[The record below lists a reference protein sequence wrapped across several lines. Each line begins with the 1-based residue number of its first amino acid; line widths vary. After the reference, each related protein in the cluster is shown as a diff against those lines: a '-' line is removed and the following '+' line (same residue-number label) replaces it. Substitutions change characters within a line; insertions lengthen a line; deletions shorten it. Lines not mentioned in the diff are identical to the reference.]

1 MTRAAAVALV
11 LLATGWTVPA
21 RADAVADF
29 YRDKTVTLVSAGE
42 AGGAH
47 GTYAQVITAHIKKH
61 IPGNPNVVIQYML
74 GAGGNQAPNYLYNV
88 APRDGTM
95 IGLLLQDL
103 IFNARI
109 GVQAVKYDPAQVHYL
124 GGADVTRTTVSVMKA
139 SGILTLDD
147 ARRKEVLMGSTGKS
161 GQTYTRT
168 KEPTS

>member
-1 MTRAAAVALV
+1 MQRAAILALAA
-11 LLATGWTVPA
+11 LGAACSASA

-47 GTYAQVITAHIKKH
+47 GTYAQLITAHIRKH

-74 GAGGNQAPNYLYNV
+74 GAGGNQAANYLYNV
-88 APRDGTM
+88 APKDGTA
-95 IGLLLQDL
+95 IGLPLQDL

-109 GVQAVKYDPAQVHYL
+109 GVQAVKYDAAKTHYL

-147 ARRKEVLMGSTGKS
+147 ARQKEVLMGSTGKS
-161 GQTYTRT
+161 GQTYII
-168 KEPTS
+168 PVV